1 LAESYLSQIT
11 GGVPEGGSIT
21 ERSSITEGGGYG
33 LGFRGTGVRGGR
45 DTQEGSE
52 NQEKFRYNPEAIFG
66 RLYEELNIETE
77 EEEKILVHLDSLDE
91 DSGDEL
97 SDGDIVEVTGTIK
110 IPDILKAM
118 EVASKF
124 EQMLPFLDQVGE
136 WPGSETPFGQKERAL
151 LSGLGNFKEAMGSQD
166 VTVVVIEPIKT
177 PQYRFVAK
185 LRKDCLRPVQG
196 NLKVKLKWLAR

>member
-1 LAESYLSQIT
+1 MTMKARRRLPRPYKYLDAELAESYLSQIT
-11 GGVPEGGSIT
+11 GGVPEGGSTT

-77 EEEKILVHLDSLDE
+77 EEEKILVHFDSLDE
-91 DSGDEL
+91 DGWDEL
-97 SDGDIVEVTGTIK
+97 SDGDIVEITGTIK

-124 EQMLPFLDQVGE
+124 EQMLPFLDRVGG
-136 WPGSETPFGQKERAL
+136 WAGGETPFGQKERAL
-151 LSGLGNFKEAMGSQD
+151 LSGLGNFKEAYGISRRYSGCD
-166 VTVVVIEPIKT
+166 
-177 PQYRFVAK
+177 RA
-185 LRKDCLRPVQG
+185 D
-196 NLKVKLKWLAR
+196 